1 MNVPKISKRLEAAAS
16 LVRRGVRIADIGTDH
31 AYLPIYL
38 YTTNATSGGVVSD
51 VNQGPVNRAVANLRD
66 YACDGAFAAQRAD
79 GLCGVLEHQPD
90 DIFILGMGGELIAKI
105 IDAEPR
111 VKDARY
117 RLILQPM
124 THADSLRTYLLS
136 SGFEIIAEKLVSED
150 KVYQIICAEYSG
162 RVSSAEDF
170 ELYFGSVNLQNP
182 SGELLE
188 LMAKTKKIF
197 EDRLKGK
204 MLSGAD
210 TKYENYMIEK
220 IDKFLAEEQV

>member
-16 LVRRGVRIADIGTDH
+16 FVRRGARIADIGTDH

-38 YTTNATSGGVVSD
+38 YTTNATVGGVVSD

-66 YACDGAFAAQRAD
+66 YACEGAFVAQRAD

-111 VKDARY
+111 VKDPRY

-124 THADSLRTYLLS
+124 THADSLRAYLLS
-136 SGFEIIAEKLVSED
+136 GGFKIIAETLVSED
-150 KVYQIICAEYSG
+150 KIYQIICAEYIGVAST
-162 RVSSAEDF
+162 ADDF
-170 ELYFGSVNLQNP
+170 ELYFGSINLKNP
-182 SGELLE
+182 SDVLFE
-188 LMAKTKKIF
+188 LMARTKKIF
-197 EDRLKGK
+197 EDRIRGK

-210 TKYENYMIEK
+210 TKYENYMIER
-220 IDKFLAEEQV
+220 IDRFLAEE